1 MVSKGWFHTNNALSD
16 LSDMIHF
23 NTFHTSQKAFVTEP
37 LSATKQF
44 KNRILHEL
52 RQWKRQE
59 SMHAMQALIFNKIPI
74 ARFTTEIHP
83 KMRVGGIF
91 PPPGS
96 HSEGKL
102 PLF

>member
-44 KNRILHEL
+44 KNRILHEM
-52 RQWKRQE
+52 RQWKWQE

-74 ARFTTEIHP
+74 ARFTTGNSS
-83 KMRVGGIF
+83 KNAGGWNF
-91 PPPGS
+91 SPPRIS
-96 HSEGKL
+96 
-102 PLF
+102 F